1 MSSPDATTDK
11 WGIKPVDGFNDSWEL
26 LKGMNADQAGEEIT
40 CMFLTAKMVYV
51 QLVRFAPHAHR
62 WNHSPKAIQAVW
74 DPSLA
79 TPENPDTPGW
89 VELAKTQEETP
100 PFKINI
106 VALDYAAGR
115 IARLARSSWNAI
127 ISNDLLQWAEYVSP
141 LSHSNFVSGRIE
153 HPWLP
158 PIHGATEGRYAVLV
172 DGDESDAEYS

>member
-1 MSSPDATTDK
+1 MVRGNQASRWLQRLLGVAKRHECRPSRGGNNLHVPYCERLCRFPPSARPF
-11 WGIKPVDGFNDSWEL
+11 IDSV
-26 LKGMNADQAGEEIT
+26 Q
-40 CMFLTAKMVYV
+40 AKMVYV
-51 QLVRFAPHAHR
+51 QLVRFAPRAHR

-127 ISNDLLQWAEYVSP
+127 IVSQIYRT
-141 LSHSNFVSGRIE
+141 V
-153 HPWLP
+153 
-158 PIHGATEGRYAVLV
+158 
-172 DGDESDAEYS
+172 